1 MTSKTPKNK
10 TLGYVT
16 LALHSHLPYVVNHG
30 TWPHGMEWLHEA
42 AAETYLPLL
51 RVFGELEQQGLALK
65 ANVNLSPILLEQL
78 SHPVFKDE
86 FPKYLLRKIQAAH
99 KDADDFTL
107 QNDPHMVHVSKF
119 WLNFYE
125 QALRQFDELDANI
138 IRGFQHFYDSGAI
151 EIITCG
157 ATHGYFPL
165 LGTDSSIRAQV
176 KTGVETHERFFGRK
190 PRGIWLP
197 ECGYRPAGDWQF
209 PVSLNGF
216 GSPQGRQ
223 PFYREGVEQILAE
236 NDLEF
241 FYVDT
246 HLVDS
251 STRFTPYQMLA
262 GGVPVAMEIAPER
275 PKKNFYQPY
284 FADGPDREAQ
294 VAFFTR
300 DPRTSAQ
307 VWSGDLGY
315 PGDANYLE
323 FHKKRW
329 PGGNRYWRITGSKI
343 DLGLKQPYDP
353 AIALERTH
361 EHAKHFVR
369 ITTETL
375 ERYGTNGVGA
385 AILTAPFDAELF
397 GHWWFEGPEWLKQVA
412 LEFAKPESRVQL
424 TTCTEY
430 LEEFPPSGFVALPEG
445 SWGAESNN
453 SVWLNEDNAWTWKHI
468 YPAELAV
475 QQIANGGLWH
485 GNETATRLIKQICRE
500 LLLLES
506 SDWQFLITTKAARD
520 YAEKRFN
527 THLEQFRVL
536 LDTWRRFETTRQ
548 ISAERLAELEAI
560 EVRDSVFPEINP
572 ELWATTA
579 AILHEA
585 RR

>member
-1 MTSKTPKNK
+1 MNPKTQKKNS
-10 TLGYVT
+10 LGYVT
-16 LALHSHLPYVVNHG
+16 FALHSHLPYVVNHG

-51 RVFGELEQQGLALK
+51 RVFGELAQQGLALK

-107 QNDPHMVHVSKF
+107 KGEPHMVQVSQF
-119 WLNFYE
+119 WLRFYE
-125 QALRQFDELDANI
+125 QALRQFDELGSNI
-138 IRGFQHFYDSGAI
+138 IRGFQRFYDAGDI

-165 LGTDSSIRAQV
+165 LGTDAAIRAQV
-176 KTGVETHERFFGRK
+176 RTGVETHEHYFGRK

-197 ECGYRPAGDWQF
+197 ECGYRPAGPWQF
-209 PVSLNGF
+209 PVSF
-216 GSPQGRQ
+216 SEFRSPHGSQ
-223 PFYREGVEQILAE
+223 PFYRDGVEQILAE
-236 NDLEF
+236 HGLEF

-251 STRFTPYQMLA
+251 STRFTPYQLMA
-262 GGVPVAMEIAPER
+262 GGVPIALETAER
-275 PKKNFYQPY
+275 PHKNFYRPY
-284 FADGPDREAQ
+284 FAESPDSDAQ

-300 DPRTSAQ
+300 DPRTGVQ
-307 VWSGDLGY
+307 VWSGDQGY

-329 PGGNRYWRITGSKI
+329 PGGNRYWRITGPKI
-343 DLGLKQPYDP
+343 DLGLKQEYDP
-353 AIALERTH
+353 AIALERTR

-369 ITTETL
+369 ITTEAL
-375 ERYGTNGVGA
+375 EQFGQEGA
-385 AILTAPFDAELF
+385 GAPILTAPFDSELF
-397 GHWWFEGPEWLKQVA
+397 GHWWFEGPEWLKNVA
-412 LEFAKPESRVQL
+412 MEFAKPESRL
-424 TTCTEY
+424 ELISCADY
-430 LEEFPPSGFVALPEG
+430 LDEFRPAAYVALPEG

-453 SVWLNEDNAWTWKHI
+453 SVWLNEDTSWTWKHI

-475 QQIANGGLWH
+475 QQMANSGLWH
-485 GNETATRLIKQICRE
+485 GDEIATRLAQQICRE

-527 THLEQFRVL
+527 THLEQFLCL
-536 LDTWRRFETTRQ
+536 LDIWRRFEATRH
-548 ISAERLAELEAI
+548 ISPDKLQELEAI
-560 EVRDSVFPEINP
+560 ELRDSVFPHIDP
-572 ELWATTA
+572 ELWATVKPV
-579 AILHEA
+579 LEHA
-585 RR
+585 RS

>member
-1 MTSKTPKNK
+1 MNPKNANHK
-10 TLGYVT
+10 SLGYVT
-16 LALHSHLPYVVNHG
+16 FALHSHLPYVVNHG

-51 RVFGELEQQGLALK
+51 RVFGELEHQGLALQ

-99 KDADDFTL
+99 KDADDFTV
-107 QNDPHMVHVSKF
+107 QNEPHMVNVSRF
-119 WLNFYE
+119 WLHFYE
-125 QALRQFDELDANI
+125 QALRQFDELGSNI

-165 LGTDSSIRAQV
+165 LGTDASIRAQV
-176 KTGVETHERFFGRK
+176 KTGVETHERYFGRK

-197 ECGYRPAGDWQF
+197 ECGYRPAGMWQF
-209 PVSLNGF
+209 PVTPD
-216 GSPQGRQ
+216 GSSRPPQ

-236 NDLEF
+236 HGLQF

-251 STRFTPYQMLA
+251 STRFTPYQLLA
-262 GGVPVAMEIAPER
+262 GGVPIAMEIPPER
-275 PKKNFYQPY
+275 PQKNFYRPY
-284 FADGPDREAQ
+284 FAESPDPEAR

-300 DPRTSAQ
+300 DPRTSVQ
-307 VWSGDLGY
+307 VWSGDQGY

-329 PGGNRYWRITGSKI
+329 PGGNRYWRITGNKI

-353 AIALERTH
+353 AIALERTR

-375 ERYGTNGVGA
+375 ERYGNNGAGA
-385 AILTAPFDAELF
+385 PILTAPFDAELF
-397 GHWWFEGPEWLKQVA
+397 GHWWFEGPEWLKSVA
-412 LEFAKPESRVQL
+412 LEFAKPESRVKL
-424 TTCTEY
+424 ISCTDY
-430 LEEFPPSGFVALPEG
+430 LDQYPPAGYVALPEG

-475 QQIANGGLWH
+475 QQIANSDLWR
-485 GNETATRLIKQICRE
+485 GNETATRLVKQICRE

-520 YAEKRFN
+520 YAEKRFT

-536 LDTWRRFETTRQ
+536 LDTWRRFEASRQ
-548 ISAERLAELEAI
+548 ISAEKLQELEAI
-560 EVRDSVFPEINP
+560 ELRDSVFPDIDP
-572 ELWATTA
+572 ERWATIHVA
-579 AILHEA
+579 LHHA
-585 RR
+585 RP